1 MVPNKMLPM
10 GKDLYLVEVI
20 LQSAEPFLNT
30 KHFAGLCHKVLT
42 TTTGTGPTLKDFP
55 SCSRALVILGI
66 STKNVLLN
74 V

>member
-1 MVPNKMLPM
+1 MLTM
-10 GKDLYLVEVI
+10 GKDLYKVQVVSW
-20 LQSAEPFLNT
+20 SAEPFLHT
-30 KHFAGLCHKVLT
+30 KHFAELYHKVLT
-42 TTTGTGPTLKDFP
+42 KTTGIELTLKDFP